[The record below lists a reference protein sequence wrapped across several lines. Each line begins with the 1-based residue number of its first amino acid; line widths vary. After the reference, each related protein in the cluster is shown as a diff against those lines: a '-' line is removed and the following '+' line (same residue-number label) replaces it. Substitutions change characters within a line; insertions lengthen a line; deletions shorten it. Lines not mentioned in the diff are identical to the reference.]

1 MRTTINDYKLTI
13 ITEPKSI
20 NFDLPKNVEGFIIKH
35 KYFLAELT
43 KKYENNW
50 LLSKFKHGNDI
61 KMKTGNT
68 EMITEN
74 IKVNVIWS

>member
-1 MRTTINDYKLTI
+1 MRMTIKDYKLTI

-35 KYFLAELT
+35 KKCLAELT
-43 KKYENNW
+43 KKYGNNW
-50 LLSKFKHGNDI
+50 FLSKIKHGNDI

-68 EMITEN
+68 KMITEN
-74 IKVNVIWS
+74 MKVNEIWS